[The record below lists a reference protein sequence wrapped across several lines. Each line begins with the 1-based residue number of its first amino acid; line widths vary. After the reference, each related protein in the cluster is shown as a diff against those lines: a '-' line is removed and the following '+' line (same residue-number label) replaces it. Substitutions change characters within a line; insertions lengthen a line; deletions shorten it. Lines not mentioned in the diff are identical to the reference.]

1 MEEQNKGTTNH
12 AVRYDKFGGTD
23 VLYIAELPRPK
34 PKANEVLVRIKA
46 AGINPGEASI
56 REGRLAKQ
64 FPSTFPSG
72 EGTDFAGVVEAVGDS
87 VIKFSQGDEVIGFSN
102 ERSSHAE
109 YTTVPDNQVI
119 PRPARVGWE
128 QGGGLFV
135 AGTTAYAA
143 VKAVDVK
150 SAETVIVSGAAGG
163 VGSIA
168 VQLAKIEG
176 ATVIGIAGEAN
187 HQWLKDHGIIP
198 VSHQGDVEQ
207 NIITALRGKKA
218 DAFID
223 TFGKTYVELAI
234 KLGIAADR
242 INTIIDFEAV
252 GKYHVK
258 SDGSAAAGNAKV
270 LAELADL
277 VANGKLEIPIARTY
291 PLSKVKDAYQD
302 LEQRHTRG
310 KIVLLP

>member
-1 MEEQNKGTTNH
+1 
-12 AVRYDKFGGTD
+12 
-23 VLYIAELPRPK
+23 
-34 PKANEVLVRIKA
+34 
-46 AGINPGEASI
+46 
-56 REGRLAKQ
+56 
-64 FPSTFPSG
+64 
-72 EGTDFAGVVEAVGDS
+72 
-87 VIKFSQGDEVIGFSN
+87 
-102 ERSSHAE
+102 
-109 YTTVPDNQVI
+109 
-119 PRPARVGWE
+119 
-128 QGGGLFV
+128 
-135 AGTTAYAA
+135 
-143 VKAVDVK
+143 
-150 SAETVIVSGAAGG
+150 
-163 VGSIA
+163 

>member
-23 VLYIAELPRPK
+23 VLYIAELPKPK

-72 EGTDFAGVVEAVGDS
+72 EGTDFAGVIEAVGSS
-87 VIKFSQGDEVIGFSN
+87 VTRFSQGDEVIGFSN

-119 PRPARVGWE
+119 TRPAHVGWE

-150 SAETVIVSGAAGG
+150 AGETVIVSGAAGG

-187 HQWLKDHGIIP
+187 HQWLKDHDIIP

-207 NIITALRGKKA
+207 NIITALRGKNP

-234 KLGIAADR
+234 KLGIPANR

-270 LAELADL
+270 LAELADM

-310 KIVLLP
+310 KIVLVP